1 MNRNRC
7 IALMVIGGLGLGAV
21 LDKAYA
27 IEGADQLIAEANAS
41 ISTAEASVNDARTA
55 IESAKSLLEDIPADS
70 DLMTEVTEMLVEVKG
85 NWALALEALEGAKE
99 SASKISAASSA
110 EIAGDYKLL
119 ATVNAGVA
127 LSGAEVVKTGIAFV
141 EAVSSNKVEA
151 LDIIRIAMQDSLAA
165 SSQVQFNYERV
176 KSLITQKYSK

>member
-7 IALMVIGGLGLGAV
+7 VTLMVVAGLGLGGV
-21 LDKAYA
+21 IDKAYGG
-27 IEGADQLIAEANAS
+27 EGSDQLIADANAS
-41 ISTAEASVNDARTA
+41 ISTAEASVNEARMA
-55 IESAKSLLEDIPADS
+55 IEGAKSLLEHIPADS
-70 DLMTEVTEMLVEVKG
+70 DLMTEVTEILAEVKG
-85 NWALALEALEGAKE
+85 SWALALEALEGAKQ
-99 SASKISAASSA
+99 SASKISTASSS

-141 EAVSSNKVEA
+141 EAVSSNKAEA